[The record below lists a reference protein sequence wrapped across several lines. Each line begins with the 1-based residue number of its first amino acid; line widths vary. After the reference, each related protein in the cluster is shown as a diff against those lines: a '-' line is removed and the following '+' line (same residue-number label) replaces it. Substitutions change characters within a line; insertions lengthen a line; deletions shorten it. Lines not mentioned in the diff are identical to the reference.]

1 MDRIKH
7 IWAIIQTAIAAAGG
21 VIGYFLGDLD
31 GMLTAL
37 LIFIVL
43 DYITG
48 VMCGIIE
55 KKLSSEIGF
64 KGIFKK
70 FCILLIVGMANII
83 DVHMIGTG
91 STIRGIVLCF
101 YISNEGISVLE
112 NASRIGLPI
121 PEKLKTILKQLHDKG
136 NDDKPTDE
144 TGTEE

>member
-70 FCILLIVGMANII
+70 VCILLIVGMANII

-91 STIRGIVLCF
+91 STVRGIVLCF

-121 PEKLKTILKQLHDKG
+121 PEKLKTILKQLHQKDAV
-136 NDDKPTDE
+136 DDSDSELPE
-144 TGTEE
+144 